1 MRPAYTKELEERIR
15 TFQNGK
21 AFTAYDFLDIG
32 TAGTINRALSR
43 LADEGTIRRII
54 QGVYDKPEYSTILE
68 EYAAPQIDQVAHAL
82 ARRFNWTI
90 APSED
95 TALNILHLS
104 TQVPSTWTYVSDGP
118 YRSYTYNQTDIV
130 FKHKATREIK
140 NLNEKTLLLIQ
151 ALRGIGKDRVSD
163 QDIRI
168 LRRNFSGEDKALIL
182 QETQAAPAWIHTE
195 AARICADGGE
205 KEY

>member
-15 TFQNGK
+15 TFQHGK

-118 YRSYTYNQTDIV
+118 YRSYTYNQTEIV

-182 QETQAAPAWIHTE
+182 QETQAAPAWIHKE

-205 KEY
+205 KE